1 MTQMMITADDIENPE
16 RAPVGSVHVERMAVA
31 SRSPDLMVPI
41 RSLGENHRTRIA
53 EHLLSLSPQDRYFRF
68 GFAAKDPQVQAYV
81 DGLNFERDEV
91 FGIYNRRLKLIA
103 MAHLAYSSDKRIR
116 ASSEFG
122 VSVLAHVRGRGYG
135 GRLFERAVM
144 HARNEGVTSMYV
156 HVLSEN
162 TAMLKIARRGGAA
175 VVRDGAESEAYL
187 SLMPATFQTQVTE
200 IMEEHLAQANYRFK
214 AHSKKFWDTFGRLQK
229 IWRSCVRRTKVID

>member
-1 MTQMMITADDIENPE
+1 MFETTIPTGDTENRDRPPIALAQAE
-16 RAPVGSVHVERMAVA
+16 EKVVVPRP
-31 SRSPDLMVPI
+31 PDLMVPI
-41 RSLGENHRTRIA
+41 RSLGENHRDRIA
-53 EHLLSLSPQDRYFRF
+53 EHLLSLNPQDRYFRF

-81 DGLNFERDEV
+81 NGLNFERDEV

-103 MAHLAYSSDKRIR
+103 MAHLAYSSDKRIS

-135 GRLFERAVM
+135 ARLFERAVM

-162 TAMLKIARRGGAA
+162 TAMLKIARRGGAS

-214 AHSKKFWDTFGRLQK
+214 AQSKQFWDTFGRLQK
-229 IWRSCVRRTKVID
+229 VWRL

>member
-1 MTQMMITADDIENPE
+1 MFEAMSPTQNTEE
-16 RAPVGSVHVERMAVA
+16 RDRPSLGAMHVEKKLVA
-31 SRSPDLMVPI
+31 HRSLDLMVPI
-41 RSLGENHRTRIA
+41 RSLGENHRSRIA
-53 EHLLSLSPQDRYFRF
+53 EHLLSLNPQDRYFRF

-81 DGLNFERDEV
+81 DGLDFERDEV

-135 GRLFERAVM
+135 ARLFERAVM

-162 TAMLKIARRGGAA
+162 TAMLKIARRGGAS

-200 IMEEHLAQANYRFK
+200 IVEEQLAQANYRFK
-214 AHSKKFWDTFGRLQK
+214 AQSKQFWDTFGRLQK
-229 IWRSCVRRTKVID
+229 VWRL